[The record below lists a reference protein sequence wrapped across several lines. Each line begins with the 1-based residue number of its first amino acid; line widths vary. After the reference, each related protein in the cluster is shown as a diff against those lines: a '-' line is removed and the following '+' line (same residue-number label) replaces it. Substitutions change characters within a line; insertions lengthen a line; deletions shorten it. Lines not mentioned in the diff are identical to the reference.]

1 MPHRPHLRAAA
12 PFALALLLAAGCSA
26 AQDPASKISTPED
39 IAKDFATVPC
49 DDKDRLAAVRALY
62 ESAGATA
69 SDITMDQHDNVENLV
84 VTKKGASPE
93 KIVIGAHYDKTSEGC
108 GAIDNWTGQVAL
120 THLYKTLKDIPLNK
134 TLVFVAFGREEK
146 GLVGSRA
153 MTKGIDKEQAAGYC
167 AMINIDSLGLG
178 PPQVADNMSSKKLAR
193 FTGELAKE
201 MEIPFGHASIGRANS
216 DSSSFVAKKIPAVTI
231 HGLNNDWSTILHSK
245 HDQVAKVNSASVY
258 LGYRLALAMI
268 VKLDASSCDAYRQ

>member
-1 MPHRPHLRAAA
+1 MPHRPRLCAS
-12 PFALALLLAAGCSA
+12 LLLAFATAIPA
-26 AQDPASKISTPED
+26 ATANAPSKLSSPED
-39 IAKDFATVPC
+39 IEKEFATVPC
-49 DDKDRLAAVRALY
+49 EDKDRLAAVKALF
-62 ESAGATA
+62 EKAGAPADAIRIDTY
-69 SDITMDQHDNVENLV
+69 DDVENLV
-84 VTKKGASPE
+84 VVKPGESAE
-93 KIVIGAHYDKTSEGC
+93 KIVIGAHYDKTADGC
-108 GAIDNWTGQVAL
+108 GAIDNWTGQVAIS
-120 THLYKTLKDIPLNK
+120 HLYRTVRDVRFRK

-153 MTKGIDKEQAAGYC
+153 MTRAIPEDKLAEYC

-231 HGLNNDWSTILHSK
+231 HGLNKDWSTILHSK